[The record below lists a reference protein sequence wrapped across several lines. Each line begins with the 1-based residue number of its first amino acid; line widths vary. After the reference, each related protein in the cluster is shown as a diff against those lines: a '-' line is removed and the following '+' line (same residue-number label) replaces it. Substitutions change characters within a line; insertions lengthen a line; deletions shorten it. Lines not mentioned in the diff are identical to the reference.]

1 MPDIEEILESRL
13 APYAMSTSLSRGRL
27 HPDHETPHRGLF
39 QRDRDRIVHS
49 SAFRR
54 LQYKTQVFVSVMEGD
69 YYRNRLTHT
78 IEVTQIARTIAR
90 ALGLNEDLTEALALG
105 HDLGHGPF
113 GHSGESALDEVMQ
126 GKGGFDHNAQGLR
139 IVDSLEIRYPRFRG
153 LNLTYETREGYVKN
167 YVTSAPIENGG
178 TREDTF
184 SGQGTPPLPPPIQ
197 GGEHGN
203 GMTSMQHVLSADQS
217 IQASEGS
224 KQKRRPRASLGFASD
239 ECSSLEVQLVGHAD
253 EIAYNTHDLDD
264 GLVSGALRE
273 EQVRGVELWRDVE
286 TQILAEHAVFK
297 TDHRLRWRAVVRR
310 LIATLVND
318 MLVETQQRLAQNKIQ
333 SVNDARHARMDL
345 VAFSS
350 AMTPRKRELETFLM
364 AHFYQSPQVS
374 EKTAL
379 WQERLKNLFLVY
391 QADPKRLPTEYLKR
405 IDTEGETPE
414 RVICDY
420 VAGMTDRYASKQWEC
435 LVR

>member
-1 MPDIEEILESRL
+1 MPDIEAIIESRL
-13 APYAMSTSLSRGRL
+13 APFAMRSSLSRGRL

-78 IEVTQIARTIAR
+78 IEVTQIARTLAR

-113 GHSGESALDEVMQ
+113 GHSGESAIDDVMQ

-139 IVDSLEIRYPRFRG
+139 IVDALEQRYPRFPG

-167 YVTSAPIENGG
+167 YLP
-178 TREDTF
+178 
-184 SGQGTPPLPPPIQ
+184 TPDLVPDDPK
-197 GGEHGN
+197 E
-203 GMTSMQHVLSADQS
+203 S
-217 IQASEGS
+217 IQSPWGTTVQVERGISGVNGRRDAGATMGS
-224 KQKRRPRASLGFASD
+224 LNKKNRLRASLGFAPD
-239 ECSSLEVQLVGHAD
+239 ERSSLEVQLVGHAD

-264 GLVSGALRE
+264 GLVSGAIRE
-273 EQVRGVELWRDVE
+273 EQVRSVALWSDVE
-286 TQILAEHAVFK
+286 KQVLCEHAVFK
-297 TDHRLRWRAVVRR
+297 TDHRLRCLAVVRR
-310 LIATLVND
+310 LIATMVND
-318 MLVETQQRLAQNKIQ
+318 LLEETQRRLSQNKIQ
-333 SVNDARHARMDL
+333 TVQDARHTSVEL
-345 VAFSS
+345 VSFSS
-350 AMTPRKRELETFLM
+350 EMTVRKKALETFLM
-364 AHFYQSPQVS
+364 ANFYNSPQVR

-379 WQERLKNLFLVY
+379 WQDRLKNLFLAY
-391 QADPKRLPTEYLKR
+391 QADPKRLPDEYRQRL
-405 IDTEGETPE
+405 DTEGEMPE

-420 VAGMTDRYASKQWEC
+420 VAGMTDRYASKQWEL
-435 LVR
+435 LVERT